1 MEIDVNMGFF
11 WMLDL
16 LFGNLCKFKLVVYD
30 LNKNIEVF
38 RYVFNESLLGQKY
51 FFEDIVLDYIY

>member
-1 MEIDVNMGFF
+1 MEIDVNMGYF

-38 RYVFNESLLGQKY
+38 RYVFIESLLG
-51 FFEDIVLDYIY
+51 